1 MIKLIVVAGL
11 SLAFSST
18 LLAAETSLFG
28 SPSSTAPASSQPD
41 LKGKVLSPS
50 DYTNQVSKQSAQNDS
65 AFQQKLDQQLSQVKE
80 PSPMQP
86 VATPPAAQMNTK
98 TETPPAI
105 APATKT
111 NAKNPEPLDN
121 LFPETKP
128 KATAA
133 PKPAAPTP
141 VTNYNST
148 PSTPSGQIY
157 TGFSKTQPGSGTP
170 APTSAPAG
178 AGSLNIKY

>member
-1 MIKLIVVAGL
+1 MIMIKLILVAGL
-11 SLAFSST
+11 SLDFSST

-28 SPSSTAPASSQPD
+28 SSNNTAQASSQPD

-50 DYTNQVSKQSAQNDS
+50 DYTNQVSKQSTQNDS

-86 VATPPAAQMNTK
+86 VATPPAAQLNPK

-105 APATKT
+105 APPTKT

-128 KATAA
+128 KTTTA
-133 PKPAAPTP
+133 
-141 VTNYNST
+141 
-148 PSTPSGQIY
+148 
-157 TGFSKTQPGSGTP
+157 
-170 APTSAPAG
+170 
-178 AGSLNIKY
+178 